1 MTMTADATTIAT
13 RNAEFKQRFAAVLD
27 DIRTS
32 GAEDGEALALIG
44 NLAADLAATLKQQNW
59 VTAKANMTTQVYN
72 DMLKVFEQRG
82 NEYHKAGKTKHAY
95 AIQALAMSLVAA
107 TLRSDPQMAEG
118 EKMLDA
124 IIDRS
129 VAIYQTQLLKSRH

>member
-1 MTMTADATTIAT
+1 MTAEAPTTAT
-13 RNAEFKQRFAAVLD
+13 RNAEFKQRFAAVLS
-27 DIRTS
+27 DIQKS

-44 NLAADLAATLKQQNW
+44 SLASDLAGTLKQQTW
-59 VTAKANMTTQVYN
+59 IAAKANMTTQTYN
-72 DMLKVFEQRG
+72 DLLKVFEQRG
-82 NEYHKAGKTKHAY
+82 NEYHQAGKSKHAY

-107 TLRSDPQMAEG
+107 TLRTDPQMAEG

-129 VAIYQTQLLKSRH
+129 VAVYQTQALKSRH